1 MPKGCNGPQ
10 SFHAFYLVVYEWMND
25 CKKKYS
31 PCLPFA
37 YSEAKDAEN
46 KLDCLPVNLNVK

>member
-25 CKKKYS
+25 CKKYS
-31 PCLPFA
+31 PRLPFA

-46 KLDCLPVNLNVK
+46 KLLTVYLLT

>member
-25 CKKKYS
+25 CKKNIPLVFLLHTVKQKM
-31 PCLPFA
+31 L
-37 YSEAKDAEN
+37 KT
-46 KLDCLPVNLNVK
+46 NLTVYLLT